1 MAEYQNDKI
10 ERIASEVVDAAYK
23 IHTKLGRGLLESLYV
38 KVLVRELESRGFAV
52 KTEVPVNVYW
62 EDEDMGVGF
71 RADIVVDDCVVIEV
85 KASEG
90 VARLHAKQLLTYIRL
105 MGLRLGI
112 LINFNHRT
120 IKQGIKRVIDDYDPN
135 AQVEPNTI

>member
-1 MAEYQNDKI
+1 
-10 ERIASEVVDAAYK
+10 
-23 IHTKLGRGLLESLYV
+23 
-38 KVLVRELESRGFAV
+38 
-52 KTEVPVNVYW
+52 
-62 EDEDMGVGF
+62 MGVGF